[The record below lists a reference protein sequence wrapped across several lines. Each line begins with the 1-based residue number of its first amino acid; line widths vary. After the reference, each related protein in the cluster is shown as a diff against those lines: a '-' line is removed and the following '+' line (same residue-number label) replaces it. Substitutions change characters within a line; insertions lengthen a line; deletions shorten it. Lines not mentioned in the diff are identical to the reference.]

1 MSVMENLLSPLPN
14 KVIDAQQVFRAV
26 LKAMSEPA
34 TVVDLTKNG
43 MVNTENGDAAVL
55 WAVAQSLIDGEVTVL
70 CDSKATSPIDDKLQ
84 KSIRFF
90 CGSPAVEDLAKAEFV
105 FTDISNLATVLAD
118 KQLNIGTLE
127 MPHTSSTLVV
137 FTEAVH
143 AEDEIA
149 QAHADDV
156 ITLSG
161 AGIKTQKKAAIAG
174 MTAKLRK
181 QLQGNN
187 NLFPLGVDMIFCSAN
202 KLVSI
207 PRTSHFQADVG

>member
-1 MSVMENLLSPLPN
+1 MSVMESLLSPLPN

-34 TVVDLTKNG
+34 SVVDLTKTG
-43 MVNTENGDAAVL
+43 MVDTANGDSAVL

-70 CDSKATSPIDDKLQ
+70 CDNKASAPIDDKLQ

-105 FTDISNLATVLAD
+105 FTDMLSLTAVLAD

-127 MPHTSSTLVV
+127 MPHTSSTLVI
-137 FTEAVH
+137 FTKAIY

-161 AGIKTQKKAAIAG
+161 AGIKTQKKVAIAG

-181 QLQGNN
+181 QLQNN
-187 NLFPLGVDMIFCSAN
+187 HNLFPLGVDMIFCSAN

-207 PRTSHFQADVG
+207 PRTSNFHTDVG